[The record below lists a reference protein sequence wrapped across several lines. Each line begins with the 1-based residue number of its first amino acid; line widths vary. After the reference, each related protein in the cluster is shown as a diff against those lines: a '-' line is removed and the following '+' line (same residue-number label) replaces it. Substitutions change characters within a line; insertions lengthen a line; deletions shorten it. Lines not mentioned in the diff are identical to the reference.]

1 LQKERRV
8 LHEMTSGEFQ
18 PNRHIAVIGSG
29 IAGLSAAWLLSRRH
43 RVTLYEA
50 DIRPGGHANTV
61 MAPAGAGSIAVDTGF
76 IVYNEQNYPNLV
88 ALFEHL
94 GVASQASNMSF
105 AASLDDGALEYSSN
119 GLNGLI
125 GQRGNLARGRFWLML
140 RDIVR
145 FYRDAPGLLS
155 VPQLDHVSLGEYLDA
170 NNYAPAFVEDHLLP
184 MGAAIWSITAAEMR
198 RYPLKAFIRF
208 FASHSL
214 LNLTSRPKW
223 RTVTGGSQQYVQRL
237 IAGFQGELRLG
248 CPVQR
253 IVRENGEVGVTDMFG
268 RTDQFSDVVIASHAD
283 QTLALLAD
291 ADRQERSLLG
301 AMRYTD
307 NTAVLHSDP
316 NLMPKRARVW
326 SSWNYIGESCEGG
339 DRPLCVTYWMNR
351 LQNLDPA
358 HPLFVTLNP
367 TREIAP
373 EKIIRSFAYTH
384 PLFDAAAIAAQQQL
398 WQLQGR
404 RNTWF
409 CGSYFGHGFH
419 EDALQSGLSVAELI
433 GGVRRPWSVN
443 GESDRITLAPPM
455 LEAAE

>member
-1 LQKERRV
+1 M
-8 LHEMTSGEFQ
+8 LHQMTSGEYQ
-18 PNRHIAVIGSG
+18 TGRNIAVIGSG
-29 IAGLSAAWLLSRRH
+29 IAGLSAAWLLSKRH

-50 DIRPGGHANTV
+50 DDRLGGHANTV
-61 MAPAGAGSIAVDTGF
+61 MVPGGDGSISVDTGF

-94 GVASQASNMSF
+94 GVAHQASNMSF
-105 AASLDDGALEYSSN
+105 AASLDDGKLEYSSN

-145 FYRDAPGLLS
+145 FYRDAPGLLDL
-155 VPQLDHVSLGEYLDA
+155 PELDAICLGDYLDA
-170 NNYAPAFVEDHLLP
+170 NGYAPAFIEDHLLP
-184 MGAAIWSITAAEMR
+184 MGAAIWSISATEMR

-214 LNLTSRPKW
+214 LNLMSRPKW

-237 IAGFQGELRLG
+237 VAAFKGEMRLG
-248 CPVQR
+248 CPVER
-253 IVRENGEVGVTDMFG
+253 ISRANGTVDITDMFG
-268 RTDQFSDVVIASHAD
+268 RTETFSDVVIASHAD
-283 QTLALLAD
+283 QTLKMLAD
-291 ADRQERSLLG
+291 ADQQERTLLG
-301 AMRYTD
+301 AMRYTS
-307 NTAVLHSDP
+307 NTAVLHTDP
-316 NLMPKRARVW
+316 GLMPKRPRVW
-326 SSWNYIGESCEGG
+326 SSWNYIGESCASG

-367 TREIAP
+367 TREIR
-373 EKIIRSFAYTH
+373 EDKIIRSFAYTH
-384 PLFDAAAIAAQQQL
+384 PLFDAAALAAQQQL

-419 EDALQSGLSVAELI
+419 EDALQSGLSVAEML
-433 GGVRRPWSVN
+433 GGVRRPWSVA
-443 GESDRITLAPPM
+443 GSSDRITLAPQM